1 MVRTQIQLTEEQVT
15 QLKHMAIKT
24 GGSMSQ
30 LIRSGVDNI
39 LRQRRGAT
47 DEQRRQRALAAMGSF
62 HSGVGNLAEH
72 HDEYFA
78 DSGQNA
84 GKRGK

>member
-15 QLKHMAIKT
+15 QLKRMAVKT

-30 LIRSGVDNI
+30 LIRSGVDSI
-39 LRQRRGAT
+39 LRQRREAT
-47 DEQRRQRALAAMGSF
+47 DEQRRQRALAATGSF
-62 HSGVGNLAEH
+62 HSGTGDLAQH

-78 DSGQNA
+78 DSEQNA
-84 GKRGK
+84 GKHGK